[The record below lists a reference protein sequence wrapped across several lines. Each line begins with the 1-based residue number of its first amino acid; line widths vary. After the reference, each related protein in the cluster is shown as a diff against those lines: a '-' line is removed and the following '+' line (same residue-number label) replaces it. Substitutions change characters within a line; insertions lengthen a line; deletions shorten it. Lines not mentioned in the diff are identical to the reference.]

1 VKNLDSIFA
10 AYLIAWGIFFA
21 YYVTVERRAAALRQD
36 IERLKNS
43 LRREK

>member
-10 AYLIAWGIFFA
+10 AYLIAWGIFFT